1 MALGMSV
8 LKWLGGADNMTKTI
22 VLAHITWRVGSK
34 MDWRGILVRLD
45 QSVGPDGDRAVRV
58 NQRFM
63 LGGRDGSATI
73 GY

>member
-1 MALGMSV
+1 MM
-8 LKWLGGADNMTKTI
+8 